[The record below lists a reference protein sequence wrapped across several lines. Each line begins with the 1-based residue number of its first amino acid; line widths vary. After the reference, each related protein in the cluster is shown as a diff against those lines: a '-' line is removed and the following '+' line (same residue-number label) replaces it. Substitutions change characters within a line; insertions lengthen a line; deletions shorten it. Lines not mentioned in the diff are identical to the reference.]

1 MRCMEE
7 LRSSSDG
14 GGEETVAIQEDRKAS
29 ASCLERK
36 KLELN
41 GLPDGGEQLKK
52 ALLELECDN
61 LVEINLE
68 FAQGITDEHVELIA
82 EKVHTLEKI
91 NLNACQKVT
100 DESICQVAAANP
112 KLRSFSI
119 YWNLRITDEALEF
132 LVQTCTLLTEL
143 NLSGCKGIT
152 DKSLQAVAKHCRGI
166 QSLNLT
172 RCLKLTDEGLI
183 SLLESCTSLR
193 ELYLYAVSSFTDEAF
208 KKFSSLHDLRL
219 LDVCGA
225 QYLSDEGVGA
235 IAECAKLVSLN
246 LTWCVR
252 VTDVGLK
259 ALARNCQFLEILSLH
274 GLLGVTDDGIGELA
288 KSCSRTLHTL
298 DVSGCVNIKRRSKD
312 ELLELFPNLTT
323 FLFHS

>member
-1 MRCMEE
+1 MEQI
-7 LRSSSDG
+7 RASSDS
-14 GGEETVAIQEDRKAS
+14 GGEETFAMQEDRKSS
-29 ASCLERK
+29 ASGPERK

-52 ALLELECDN
+52 ALSESECDN

-68 FAQGITDEHVELIA
+68 FAQGIEDEHVELIA
-82 EKVHTLEKI
+82 QKVHTLEKI

-100 DESICQVAAANP
+100 DESIHQLTAANP
-112 KLRSFSI
+112 NLRSFSI
-119 YWNLRITDEALEF
+119 YWNLRITDEAVEYL
-132 LVQTCTLLTEL
+132 LQTCTRLTEL

-152 DKSLQAVAKHCRGI
+152 DKSLQALAKHCRGI

-172 RCLKLTDEGLI
+172 RCIKLTDKGLI
-183 SLLESCTSLR
+183 SLLESCTSLQ
-193 ELYLYAVSSFTDEAF
+193 ELYLYAVSSFTDDAF
-208 KKFSSLHDLRL
+208 KKFSNVHELRL

-225 QYLSDEGVGA
+225 QYLSDEGVAA

-259 ALARNCQFLEILSLH
+259 ALARNCKSLEILSLH
-274 GLLGVTDDGIGELA
+274 GLLGVTDEGIEELA

-298 DVSGCVNIKRRSKD
+298 DVNGCVNIKRRSKD
-312 ELLELFPNLTT
+312 ELLQLFPNLTT
-323 FLFHS
+323 FLYHS